1 MGVCVVA
8 KGTIVNFPERSVSD
22 QAEIHACDP
31 DDLMASIFAFE
42 QRLGGVNLSDL
53 EDGDEEATRIATRSL
68 RKEFMKL
75 DTADL
80 YRS

>member
-1 MGVCVVA
+1 MA
-8 KGTIVNFPERSVSD
+8 KGTIVNFPERSISD
-22 QAEIHACDP
+22 QADNLVGDP

-53 EDGDEEATRIATRSL
+53 EDGDEEAARIATRSL

>member
-1 MGVCVVA
+1 MANG
-8 KGTIVNFPERSVSD
+8 GTLINFPNRSITG
-22 QAEIHACDP
+22 QGIHVGDS
-31 DDLMASIFAFE
+31 DDLMASIFAFKK
-42 QRLGGVNLSDL
+42 RLGGVNLSDL

-75 DTADL
+75 EIADL